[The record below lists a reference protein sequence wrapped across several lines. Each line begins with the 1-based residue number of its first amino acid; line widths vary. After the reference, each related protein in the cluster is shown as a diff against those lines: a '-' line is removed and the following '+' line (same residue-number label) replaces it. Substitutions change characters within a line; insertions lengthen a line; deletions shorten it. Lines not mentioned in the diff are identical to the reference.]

1 MEFTRKGAVASILTL
16 LSLTLLAGCKGGSN
30 ASPSNW
36 YPTSSIYAYMKAVQN
51 ESGNVTTTVQLR
63 DGPTST
69 AAYLYLSGGET
80 LYSSL
85 DVSPQQ
91 YINFNNNLFGNS
103 LDLSQHLKVMSSRD
117 LYTDYFL
124 FTQVAWGKPEYFSL
138 NTPSPSSS
146 TPTRAYVGF
155 ERTGNVMTGDSSV
168 ELPPVFQILA
178 PASDAIIS
186 RATPLTLTWAGA
198 DPASTME
205 LDVAGICVDSSQYT
219 LHLIF
224 ADTGSATLNGANYFP
239 VTGISPSISCRVAFL
254 LQRVRLGGVSAQ
266 FAFGSFKGVQ
276 QRTVQFTSNP

>member
-36 YPTSSIYAYMKAVQN
+36 FPTSSIYAYMKAVQN
-51 ESGNVTTTVQLR
+51 ESGGVTTSVQLR
-63 DGPTST
+63 DGPAST
-69 AAYLYLSGGET
+69 AAYLYLSSGEN

-85 DVSPQQ
+85 DVPPQQ
-91 YINFNNNLFGNS
+91 YLTFNNDLFGNS

-117 LYTDYFL
+117 IYTDYFL
-124 FTQVAWGKPEYFSL
+124 FTQIVWGKPEYFSL
-138 NTPSPSSS
+138 DTPSASSI
-146 TPTRAYVGF
+146 PTRAYVGF
-155 ERTGNVMTGDSSV
+155 ERAGNVMTGDSYV

-178 PASDAIIS
+178 PASNASVS
-186 RATPLTLTWAGA
+186 RASPIILTWSGA

-205 LDVAGICVDSSQYT
+205 LDVAGICIDNSQYT
-219 LHLIF
+219 LHLILG
-224 ADTGSATLNGANYFP
+224 ADTGSATLNGASYFP
-239 VTGISPSISCRVAFL
+239 ATGINPSISCRVAFL

-276 QRTVQFTSNP
+276 QKTVQFTSNP